1 MCHSH
6 VTQRGQ
12 SRQPLVDTTCGA
24 VVRVDIH
31 GQGGYNASERRSTAR
46 RRAAVGAELAE
57 SENTAVQQDAQRR
70 ANPADA
76 ASAETP
82 SPAGAAADQRRLIA
96 VYPGTFDP
104 VHNGHIDIA
113 RRAAHLVDELVVA
126 VYATPSKNLL
136 FTTEERVALWR
147 EAVQISGLINVRVE
161 PFTGLTVD
169 VARRVG
175 AKAIVRGLRAV
186 TDFELEF
193 QQALMNRNLAPEIET
208 LMIITT
214 LKHLFV
220 SATLLKEVARLDGDL
235 DGIVAPHVARA
246 IHEKLGQRH
255 E

>member
-1 MCHSH
+1 
-6 VTQRGQ
+6 
-12 SRQPLVDTTCGA
+12 
-24 VVRVDIH
+24 VDIH
-31 GQGGYNASERRSTAR
+31 GKGGYNASERRSTAR

-76 ASAETP
+76 TDATGVVPAEAPSQASVT
-82 SPAGAAADQRRLIA
+82 DHRRLIA

-147 EAVQISGLINVRVE
+147 EAVQINGLTNVRVE

-208 LMIITT
+208 LMIVTA

-246 IHEKLGQRH
+246 IHLKLGQRH

>member
-1 MCHSH
+1 M
-6 VTQRGQ
+6 
-12 SRQPLVDTTCGA
+12 
-24 VVRVDIH
+24 
-31 GQGGYNASERRSTAR
+31 
-46 RRAAVGAELAE
+46 
-57 SENTAVQQDAQRR
+57 QQDAQRSATPR
-70 ANPADA
+70 DA
-76 ASAETP
+76 LDATSSQA
-82 SPAGAAADQRRLIA
+82 AGATGGASNKRPLVA

-136 FTTEERVALWR
+136 FSTDERVALWR
-147 EAVQISGLINVRVE
+147 ATTAELGLTNVRVE

-169 VARRVG
+169 VARRFG

-208 LMIITT
+208 LMIVTA

-220 SATLLKEVARLDGDL
+220 SASLLKEVARLDGKL
-235 DGIVAPHVARA
+235 DGIVTPTVAQA
-246 IHEKLGQRH
+246 IRTKLDARH

>member
-1 MCHSH
+1 MPC
-6 VTQRGQ
+6 
-12 SRQPLVDTTCGA
+12 D
-24 VVRVDIH
+24 
-31 GQGGYNASERRSTAR
+31 RRSSASHPDIWH
-46 RRAAVGAELAE
+46 AAGGRHGPTDDSKLAE

-70 ANPADA
+70 ADPAGETADVTSGETSA
-76 ASAETP
+76 ASDKRP
-82 SPAGAAADQRRLIA
+82 LIA

-126 VYATPSKNLL
+126 VYATPNKNLL

-147 EAVQISGLINVRVE
+147 ETAAQNGLTNVRIE
-161 PFTGLTVD
+161 PFAGLTVD

-208 LMIITT
+208 LMIVTA

-220 SATLLKEVARLDGDL
+220 SASLLKEVARLNGDL
-235 DGIVAPHVARA
+235 DGIVAPNVARA
-246 IHEKLGQRH
+246 IHEKLGQPH

>member
-1 MCHSH
+1 VRH
-6 VTQRGQ
+6 
-12 SRQPLVDTTCGA
+12 RQQTG
-24 VVRVDIH
+24 RKRE
-31 GQGGYNASERRSTAR
+31 Q
-46 RRAAVGAELAE
+46 
-57 SENTAVQQDAQRR
+57 AVQQDAQWR
-70 ANPADA
+70 A
-76 ASAETP
+76 T
-82 SPAGAAADQRRLIA
+82 PAGAKSTATPAEASAGVSAASEKRPLIA
-96 VYPGTFDP
+96 VYPGAFDP

-113 RRAAHLVDELVVA
+113 RRAAHLVDELIVA
-126 VYATPSKNLL
+126 VYATPNKNLL

-147 EAVQISGLINVRVE
+147 ETVQINGLANVRVE

-169 VARRVG
+169 VARRAG

-208 LMIITT
+208 LMIVTT

-220 SATLLKEVARLDGDL
+220 SASLLKEVARLDGDL

-246 IHEKLGQRH
+246 IHEKLSQPD

>member
-1 MCHSH
+1 M
-6 VTQRGQ
+6 
-12 SRQPLVDTTCGA
+12 
-24 VVRVDIH
+24 VRVDIH
-31 GQGGYNASERRSTAR
+31 GQGGYNASERRSTTR
-46 RRAAVGAELAE
+46 HRAAVGAELAE

-70 ANPADA
+70 ANPA
-76 ASAETP
+76 
-82 SPAGAAADQRRLIA
+82 GAADVTGAAPAEAPSQAGGVTDQRRLIA

-147 EAVQISGLINVRVE
+147 EAVQINGLTNVRVE

-246 IHEKLGQRH
+246 IHLKLGQSH

>member
-1 MCHSH
+1 
-6 VTQRGQ
+6 
-12 SRQPLVDTTCGA
+12 
-24 VVRVDIH
+24 
-31 GQGGYNASERRSTAR
+31 
-46 RRAAVGAELAE
+46 
-57 SENTAVQQDAQRR
+57 VQQDAQRR
-70 ANPADA
+70 ADSAGKT
-76 ASAETP
+76 ASEASSETP
-82 SPAGAAADQRRLIA
+82 IASDRGPLIA

-126 VYATPSKNLL
+126 VYATPSSKKLL

-147 EAVQISGLINVRVE
+147 EIIEQNGLTNVRVE
-161 PFTGLTVD
+161 PFEGLTVD

-208 LMIITT
+208 LMIVTA

-220 SATLLKEVARLDGDL
+220 SASLLKEVARLNGDL
-235 DGIVAPHVARA
+235 DGIVAPNVARA
-246 IHEKLGQRH
+246 IHEKLGAPH

>member
-1 MCHSH
+1 
-6 VTQRGQ
+6 
-12 SRQPLVDTTCGA
+12 
-24 VVRVDIH
+24 VDIH
-31 GQGGYNASERRSTAR
+31 VQGGYNASERRSTAR

-76 ASAETP
+76 TDATGVVPAEAPSQASVT
-82 SPAGAAADQRRLIA
+82 DHRRLIA

-147 EAVQISGLINVRVE
+147 EAVQINGLTNVRVE

-208 LMIITT
+208 LMIVTA

-246 IHEKLGQRH
+246 IHLKLGQRH

>member
-1 MCHSH
+1 VRH
-6 VTQRGQ
+6 
-12 SRQPLVDTTCGA
+12 RQQTG
-24 VVRVDIH
+24 RKRE
-31 GQGGYNASERRSTAR
+31 Q
-46 RRAAVGAELAE
+46 
-57 SENTAVQQDAQRR
+57 AVQQDAQRR
-70 ANPADA
+70 A
-76 ASAETP
+76 T
-82 SPAGAAADQRRLIA
+82 PAGAKSTATPAEASAGVSAPSEKRPLIA
-96 VYPGTFDP
+96 VYPGAFDP

-113 RRAAHLVDELVVA
+113 RRAAHLVDELIVA
-126 VYATPSKNLL
+126 VYATPNKNLL

-147 EAVQISGLINVRVE
+147 ETVQINGLANVRVE

-169 VARRVG
+169 VARRAG

-208 LMIITT
+208 LMIVTT

-220 SATLLKEVARLDGDL
+220 SASLLKEVARLDGDL

-246 IHEKLGQRH
+246 IHEKLSQPD

>member
-1 MCHSH
+1 M
-6 VTQRGQ
+6 
-12 SRQPLVDTTCGA
+12 
-24 VVRVDIH
+24 
-31 GQGGYNASERRSTAR
+31 
-46 RRAAVGAELAE
+46 
-57 SENTAVQQDAQRR
+57 QQDAQWR
-70 ANPADA
+70 ATPAGA
-76 ASAETP
+76 KSTATNAEASAGANAEASAEKRP
-82 SPAGAAADQRRLIA
+82 LIA
-96 VYPGTFDP
+96 VYPGAFDP

-113 RRAAHLVDELVVA
+113 RRAAHLVDELIVA
-126 VYATPSKNLL
+126 VYATPNKNLL

-147 EAVQISGLINVRVE
+147 ETVQINGLTNVRVE

-169 VARRVG
+169 VARRAG

-208 LMIITT
+208 LMIVTT

-220 SATLLKEVARLDGDL
+220 SASLLKEVARLDGDL

-246 IHEKLGQRH
+246 IHEKLSQPD